1 MVYLSPGDTR
11 VTVGGF
17 KYAVATASSSMLEET
32 SVGMWSLQVNIPI
45 QV

>member
-11 VTVGGF
+11 ATVGGF
-17 KYAVATASSSMLEET
+17 KYAVATASSSMPEEII
-32 SVGMWSLQVNIPI
+32 VAMWSFQVNLPI